1 VKLDSSKGHLWTAQH
16 VAGRELLSVD
26 PTRRAIEL
34 DFINRLLAR
43 LNVAPARPPA
53 ERLRAIVDA
62 LDSGELDGAVQ
73 PLGSWSVAVELVV
86 EGGRGGQRAALST
99 ASPPVRRRRIV
110 HKSTACLP
118 VWRCSSTRT
127 CDGLV
132 LDHVAEHRAQRQSL
146 IGSPNGCLGAGGFG
160 RLQLACS
167 TRMGV

>member
-1 VKLDSSKGHLWTAQH
+1 MKLDSSKGHLWTAQH

-73 PLGSWSVAVELVV
+73 PLGSALESGAPVADP
-86 EGGRGGQRAALST
+86 QRFDEVSEFNYDT
-99 ASPPVRRRRIV
+99 WFRRR
-110 HKSTACLP
+110 
-118 VWRCSSTRT
+118 
-127 CDGLV
+127 
-132 LDHVAEHRAQRQSL
+132 
-146 IGSPNGCLGAGGFG
+146 
-160 RLQLACS
+160 
-167 TRMGV
+167 